1 MPIVISRKA
10 ALATPALES
19 KSMLR
24 RNAAQSPLPTSSI
37 IAVAPP
43 IASTIAA
50 GPNRR
55 CRIASS
61 TSSVAITSE
70 PCRPSANGGRTD
82 RYAASRRRA
91 SCGSS
96 TRSRPGTTNNDTAS
110 SATVTTARWTCTLT
124 SARLTSTVMMPP
136 VTPPRLHRPCSRFIT
151 GVRRRE
157 LSTDPCTFIATSMNT
172 SKNSRPTRPT
182 INIAG
187 AVAKPT
193 IGSEPI
199 DMIVPMIT
207 TRRVPSLAITRP
219 GQQAADQAGD
229 AGQGED
235 ETERAD
241 RDPDAVTDL
250 RQLAG

>member
-1 MPIVISRKA
+1 MPSRRSCIEPVRTCTQSPPRRPMVMPTVINRNA

-19 KSMLR
+19 KSTLR

-43 IASTIAA
+43 MASTTAA

-61 TSSVAITSE
+61 TSSVAITSAAVQ
-70 PCRPSANGGRTD
+70 PLAHGRVD
-82 RYAASRRRA
+82 GSAASV

-110 SATVTTARWTCTLT
+110 RATVTTARCTCTLT
-124 SARLTSTVMMPP
+124 SARLTSTVMTPP

-157 LSTDPCTFIATSMNT
+157 LSTEPCTFIAHVDEHVEEQQADRGRRRASPA
-172 SKNSRPTRPT
+172 RWR
-182 INIAG
+182 
-187 AVAKPT
+187 
-193 IGSEPI
+193 
-199 DMIVPMIT
+199 
-207 TRRVPSLAITRP
+207 TRRS
-219 GQQAADQAGD
+219 AANRS
-229 AGQGED
+229 
-235 ETERAD
+235 T
-241 RDPDAVTDL
+241 
-250 RQLAG
+250 